1 MQQSPSGWRYAAAA
15 HEQPAQVCERRFF
28 PFRQYIIGTDYYCRV
43 NSIRFLHAARHG
55 GVHAM
60 KAHIQELAGQ
70 HDNIKTM
77 VYYETPRAED
87 IQGKDYDRA
96 GRIDLTQV
104 AADMLPADADYYLCG
119 PLGFMLAQRDSL
131 LDLGI
136 ERSRI
141 HYEVFGSHT
150 VAN

>member
-1 MQQSPSGWRYAAAA
+1 MQAMLQHLINSGSQR
-15 HEQPAQVCERRFF
+15 
-28 PFRQYIIGTDYYCRV
+28 
-43 NSIRFLHAARHG
+43 SIRFLHASRHG

-60 KAHIQELAGQ
+60 KAHTQQLAEQ
-70 HDNIKTM
+70 HDNVKTM

-131 LDLGI
+131 LELGI

-150 VAN
+150 VAS